1 MFGIDP
7 DVLKN
12 LANLQAQITLFMTNT
27 TVTLQRVEQRLQII
41 EQAQNDR
48 IKNEMTRCNNGR

>member
-12 LANLQAQITLFMTNT
+12 LANLQAQITLFMTT
-27 TVTLQRVEQRLQII
+27 TTATLQRIEQRLQMI
-41 EQAQNDR
+41 ETAQ
-48 IKNEMTRCNNGR
+48 KEEHEHA